1 MKRNKKKRKNGN
13 EQYLVSIVA
22 LGDVLNSLLGRLDLI
37 GILIGDLD
45 GELLLDG
52 HDNLDSVQR
61 IQTEISVE
69 VGLEGDLNKWR
80 VGRIR
85 GKY

>member
-61 IQTEISVE
+61 VQTEISVE
-69 VGLEGDLNKWR
+69 VGLEGDLYRWK
-80 VGRIR
+80 VGRIS
-85 GKY
+85 GE